1 MRVFVYQSQKK
12 PGTYLYL
19 SARDGFNQVPDFI
32 QGPLLPWQPALE
44 FDLFEGRKLARI
56 DAEVLNRNL
65 LEHGFYLQFPPS
77 VLDPLVAGGVGDG

>member
-19 SARDGFNQVPDFI
+19 RARDGFNQVPDMI
-32 QGPLLPWQPALE
+32 QGPLLPWQSALE
-44 FDLFEGRKLARI
+44 FELDAGRKLARL
-56 DAEVLNRNL
+56 DADVLIRNL
-65 LEHGFYLQFPPS
+65 LEQGYYLQFPLT

>member
-19 SARDGFNQVPDFI
+19 GVRDGFDQVPALI
-32 QGPLLPWQPALE
+32 QNPLLPWLPALE
-44 FDLFEGRKLARI
+44 FELSPERKLARL
-56 DAEVLNRNL
+56 DAQFLKRNL
-65 LEHGFYLQFPPS
+65 LEQGYYLQFPPT

>member
-19 SARDGFNQVPDFI
+19 GARDGFDQIPDTV
-32 QGPLLPWQPALE
+32 QRPLLPWQPALE
-44 FDLFEGRKLARI
+44 FELTDDRKLARL
-56 DAEVLNRNL
+56 DADVLKRNL
-65 LEHGFYLQFPPS
+65 LEHGYYLQFPPS

>member
-19 SARDGFNQVPDFI
+19 SERDGFDLVPALI
-32 QGPLLPWQPALE
+32 QHPLLPWQPALE
-44 FDLFEGRKLARI
+44 FELSPERKLARL
-56 DAEVLNRNL
+56 DAQILKRNL
-65 LEHGFYLQFPPS
+65 QEHGFYLQFPLS

>member
-19 SARDGFNQVPDFI
+19 GVADGFNQVPDHI
-32 QGPLLPWQPALE
+32 QNLLLPWQPAL
-44 FDLFEGRKLARI
+44 DFELSPERKLARI
-56 DAEVLNRNL
+56 DAEILMRNL
-65 LEHGFYLQFPPS
+65 QEHGFYLQFPTT